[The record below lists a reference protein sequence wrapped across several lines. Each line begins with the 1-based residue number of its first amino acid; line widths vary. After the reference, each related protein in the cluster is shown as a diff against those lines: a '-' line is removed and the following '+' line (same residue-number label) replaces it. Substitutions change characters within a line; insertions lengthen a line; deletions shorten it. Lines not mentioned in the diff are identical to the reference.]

1 MTNRNSRVLPDKSVL
16 DIVSIVFIAPSARN
30 VAGRR
35 VRTVRKQHHWS
46 WSSWPAHP
54 VSLGV
59 HNHLRPKFMITRKR
73 KGMVIKNTNTYVV
86 NLAMETR
93 TIAVAPGASY
103 AVTSEEVLDAD
114 LRAKLQVRDLSI
126 VRPTTDEE
134 ETELRATLAES
145 STS

>member
-1 MTNRNSRVLPDKSVL
+1 MAAESV
-16 DIVSIVFIAPSARN
+16 PP
-30 VAGRR
+30 
-35 VRTVRKQHHWS
+35 Q
-46 WSSWPAHP
+46 
-54 VSLGV
+54 V

-93 TIAVAPGASY
+93 TIAVAPGTSY

-134 ETELRATLAES
+134 EAELRAALSAS
-145 STS
+145 SAS

>member
-1 MTNRNSRVLPDKSVL
+1 MWQSEWLC
-16 DIVSIVFIAPSARN
+16 IVRMQRGLSKRP
-30 VAGRR
+30 VA
-35 VRTVRKQHHWS
+35 VQ
-46 WSSWPAHP
+46 PM
-54 VSLGV
+54 SLGV

-134 ETELRATLAES
+134 EAELRAVLSAS
-145 STS
+145 SAS